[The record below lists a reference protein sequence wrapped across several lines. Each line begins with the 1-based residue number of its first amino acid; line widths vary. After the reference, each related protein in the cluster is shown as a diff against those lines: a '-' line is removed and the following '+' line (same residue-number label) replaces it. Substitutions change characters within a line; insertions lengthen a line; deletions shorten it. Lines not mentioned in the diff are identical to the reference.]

1 MTLRPLI
8 KAGLLEWEKTTECIT
23 RSTPK
28 RIRENLCNS
37 RLNILT
43 TRTALENR
51 FSFFLDKKRNKK
63 IKAVI
68 NVGGP
73 RNLLTESIKAT
84 FGEDGKLVN
93 CYRNVAVMPSCR
105 QQNPW
110 LSAH

>member
-1 MTLRPLI
+1 MVKNLNTDP
-8 KAGLLEWEKTTECIT
+8 T
-23 RSTPK
+23 ST
-28 RIRENLCNS
+28 
-37 RLNILT
+37 
-43 TRTALENR
+43 NR

-73 RNLLTESIKAT
+73 RNLLTEFIKAT

-105 QQNPW
+105 QQNRW